1 METLFLILLPPEAFV
16 KETAYAAYVGTS
28 GDCDP
33 GFSDNLVPNTTGPD
47 ENGYYATQK
56 SAVKYHVKNNPGAS
70 FNVTCTPSADASAPG
85 MPGGSA
91 SVSYKVEAWA
101 VNIAVGG
108 TTADPN
114 DQDRR
119 KILPGQKVTGVVVY
133 GDDAPLTPALNE
145 TSDPPKHDTTW
156 TISGCSPFLDYVV
169 ASGNASGTLTP
180 YTSQQG
186 ATGWAF
192 WAKPGTGK
200 VACTH
205 KMKLTEGPQTVF
217 EVDLEKTVPVVD
229 LHEVIASGEAI
240 SVGAKCF
247 VDATHRWLQFSKMWF
262 QGALRTPE
270 MFWVGQDKGSWVYAQ
285 LVLSTDRHYWVN
297 GTKAVLPPAFSTPPR
312 LDNSFPY
319 PETSSTVASGT
330 PQEAFDAP
338 GFGIDKNLQGL
349 QTLYMKDAF
358 RMYWMYLP
366 PNVSGSEV
374 RYVPIASCDWRVG
387 LSASSALWI
396 PDGEI
401 DLGGNPPNIVT
412 SVVEAVELW
421 IKPHPEWTQIV
432 VNQ

>member
-1 METLFLILLPPEAFV
+1 MAGNTTSKTIATGGAIWMGFAWIPTVGAGDAQCDGEIIATLTWVPSTNLTLDPPPPVAFV

-133 GDDAPLTPALNE
+133 GDDAPLTPALVPN
-145 TSDPPKHDTTW
+145 SNPPRHDTTW
-156 TISGCSPFLDYVV
+156 TITDCNPFLDYVV
-169 ASGNASGTLTP
+169 ASGGATGTLTA
-180 YTSQQG
+180 YSSQQG

-200 VACTH
+200 VACSH
-205 KMKLTEGPQTVF
+205 KMKLTEGPETVF
-217 EVDLEKTVPVVD
+217 TVSLEKTVPVVSPENILATLGHTGD
-229 LHEVIASGEAI
+229 
-240 SVGAKCF
+240 GAF
-247 VDATHRWLQFSKMWF
+247 GDPFEDGAHIGFSLMNF
-262 QGALRTPE
+262 GGRITTPD
-270 MFWVGQDKGSWVYAQ
+270 MFIVNQDPGSWDFVQ
-285 LVLSTDRHYWVN
+285 LVTQSDR
-297 GTKAVLPPAFSTPPR
+297 
-312 LDNSFPY
+312 
-319 PETSSTVASGT
+319 
-330 PQEAFDAP
+330 
-338 GFGIDKNLQGL
+338 
-349 QTLYMKDAF
+349 
-358 RMYWMYLP
+358 
-366 PNVSGSEV
+366 
-374 RYVPIASCDWRVG
+374 RVH
-387 LSASSALWI
+387 SQR
-396 PDGEI
+396 
-401 DLGGNPPNIVT
+401 
-412 SVVEAVELW
+412 AVELC
-421 IKPHPEWTQIV
+421 H
-432 VNQ
+432 NQLHRSCKAGH